1 MVFSSI
7 FATQTIKKAKNM
19 DIKIKKVSTSIK
31 ASIAAEIIWNAAMS
45 LENEMQNTTDCFRK
59 CMLECYYNEA
69 MRLHKW
75 IVESINRCAA
85 EGTSQLLL

>member
-1 MVFSSI
+1 MKISVR
-7 FATQTIKKAKNM
+7 QKN
-19 DIKIKKVSTSIK
+19 VNIK
-31 ASIAAEIIWNAAMS
+31 ASIAAEIIWSAAMS